1 VTVPAAA
8 GGVKFKETDRAAEA
22 FLWGEADVPP
32 TEIAKGNA
40 ETRAWLATLA
50 GEEVFVKSVPAALY
64 EARATKEIA
73 IAGGQR
79 HPAIVP
85 LRRVVRCAD
94 GALLIYDRAEG
105 ETLAGPEARARF
117 YSLPTAEKLTALRTL
132 FNALAAVCDSGWVL
146 VDVYEGNVMY
156 DYAARRIHVF
166 DFDLCEKGGGFAL
179 SMERNYGSSRLM
191 APEEFQKGAWI
202 DQRTNVFNLGRIATL
217 ALGDKPLLPELTGV
231 LATATQTE
239 RLNRYATV
247 RQFASTFAEVA

>member
-1 VTVPAAA
+1 VTAVAP
-8 GGVKFKETDRAAEA
+8 GGVDYTETDRAAEA
-22 FLWGEADVPP
+22 FLWGEADAPP

-40 ETRAWLATLA
+40 EARAWLATLA
-50 GEEVFVKSVPAALY
+50 GVEAFVKFVRATLY
-64 EARATKEIA
+64 ESRATKEIA
-73 IAGGQR
+73 IAGGQL

-105 ETLAGPEARARF
+105 ETLAGPDARARF
-117 YSLPTAEKLTALRTL
+117 YALPPAEKLAALRTL
-132 FNALAAVCDSGWVL
+132 FDALAAICDAGWVL

-156 DYAARRIHVF
+156 DYAARRLHLF
-166 DFDLCEKGGGFAL
+166 DFDLCEKGDGFAL
-179 SMERNYGSSRLM
+179 TMERNYGSSRLM
-191 APEEFQKGAWI
+191 APEEFQRGALI

-217 ALGDKPLLPELTGV
+217 ALGDKLLLPDLTGV